1 MKAWWASLQERERRL
16 LTVLGVLAAAL
27 LWWLMLLRP
36 LEAARSSA
44 QAAVATLNQQR
55 GEARAQAD
63 AILASRHAAAPRPV
77 RSLFALIDSSA
88 RDAGLMNAQTR
99 IEPLAENRVRVIM
112 DSTDFDRLSTWLE
125 TLDRDEGI
133 DISEWSVDRALVPGV
148 VNASMTLQTSR

>member
-148 VNASMTLQTSR
+148 VNATMTLETSR

>member
-1 MKAWWASLQERERRL
+1 M
-16 LTVLGVLAAAL
+16 
-27 LWWLMLLRP
+27 
-36 LEAARSSA
+36 
-44 QAAVATLNQQR
+44 ATLNQQR

-148 VNASMTLQTSR
+148 VNATMTLETSR